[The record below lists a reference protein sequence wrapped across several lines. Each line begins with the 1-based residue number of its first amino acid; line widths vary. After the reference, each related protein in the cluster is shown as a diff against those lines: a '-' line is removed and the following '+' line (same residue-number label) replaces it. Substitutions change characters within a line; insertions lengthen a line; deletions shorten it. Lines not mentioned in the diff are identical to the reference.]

1 MSRIGIAL
9 LSFVVA
15 LTALGC
21 IELEEPSD
29 GPVLGQTGQ
38 MELAMYFDGVP
49 VEVVELEISYAVD
62 GTTVFDRE
70 LILGDSPP
78 MTLSLSL
85 PVSSYVAEA
94 TAFDSAV
101 DGREVGS
108 GMAFFEITD
117 GDLTL
122 VNLIITLDGHPQTGD
137 GALDISFATAPH
149 IESTSVFPMSGGA
162 ELSVNAVSPSGGEL
176 EIAWG
181 GYGVGADP
189 VLGNTIFVDESAGEI
204 PGAAYDLTIAAVQ
217 DLTNGTSTTVTFFP
231 SGGCYSCGPVST
243 SINEMADG
251 GCLAECKAQWDS
263 DKRACDSAFPDNAGD
278 RWLCHTAAFAV
289 YLDCI
294 VGCSEAL

>member
-9 LSFVVA
+9 LCLTVTLAA
-15 LTALGC
+15 LAC
-21 IELEEPSD
+21 IDPEDASN
-29 GPVLGQTGQ
+29 GQTLGQTGE

-49 VEVVELEISYAVD
+49 VEVFDLEISYAID
-62 GTTVFDRE
+62 ATSVFQRE
-70 LILGDSPP
+70 FGLGDTAP
-78 MTLSLSL
+78 TLSLSL
-85 PVSSYVAEA
+85 PVGSYVAEA
-94 TAFDSAV
+94 TAFDAAV

-108 GMAFFEITD
+108 GVAFFEVTA
-117 GDLTL
+117 GELTL
-122 VNLIITLDGHPQTGD
+122 VDLIITLDGHQETGD
-137 GALDISFATAPH
+137 GALEISFAAAPR
-149 IESTSVFPMSGGA
+149 IQSTSVFPMSGGA
-162 ELSVNAVSPSGGEL
+162 ELSIDAIAPSGGEL

-181 GYGVGADP
+181 GYGVGTDP
-189 VLGNTIFVDESAGEI
+189 VLGSAIFVDESLGEI
-204 PGAAYDLTIAAVQ
+204 PGAEYDLTIAAVQ

-243 SINEMADG
+243 AINEMADG

-263 DKRACDSAFPDNAGD
+263 DKRACDAAFPDNAGD